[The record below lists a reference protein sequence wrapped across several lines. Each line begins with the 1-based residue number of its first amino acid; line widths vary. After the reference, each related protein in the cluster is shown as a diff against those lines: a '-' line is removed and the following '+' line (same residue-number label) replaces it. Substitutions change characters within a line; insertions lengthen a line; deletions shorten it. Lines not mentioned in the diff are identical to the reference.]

1 MRYVVGSEQ
10 NNIPRKQQLQGELH
24 QNNLCLMSALKYFEV
39 GGQSYLKGNGRAIL
53 TDEQAQEIFRK
64 KPSPHSKGRERAA
77 ALARMYGVSIKT
89 VRDIWIG
96 RTWYRATY
104 HLDASKPPAIE
115 RLAKK
120 LGRPKGIKDSKPRI
134 KKISVDA
141 GAEGNAINHLSTALH
156 PLPIRGCEE
165 NQNDRSLCSASY
177 CSSGFLETAPT
188 LPPQDDRYF
197 AAWLASPIQTDEFE
211 DPFREDWAFWTPD
224 GPTAPYRIHIKEEKS
239 ALISD

>member
-53 TDEQAQEIFRK
+53 TDEQAQEIFRR

-89 VRDIWIG
+89 VRDIWVG

-115 RLAKK
+115 RACQETWKAKRNQ
-120 LGRPKGIKDSKPRI
+120 GQQAM
-134 KKISVDA
+134 DA
-141 GAEGNAINHLSTALH
+141 GAEEICVHHLSTALH
-156 PLPIRGCEE
+156 PFPIARNE
-165 NQNDRSLCSASY
+165 RSLCNRSHS
-177 CSSGFLETAPT
+177 L
-188 LPPQDDRYF
+188 
-197 AAWLASPIQTDEFE
+197 
-211 DPFREDWAFWTPD
+211 
-224 GPTAPYRIHIKEEKS
+224 
-239 ALISD
+239 SDF

>member
-1 MRYVVGSEQ
+1 MRVFQY
-10 NNIPRKQQLQGELH
+10 L
-24 QNNLCLMSALKYFEV
+24 EV
-39 GGQSYLKGNGRAIL
+39 DGQSYLKGNGRAIL

-89 VRDIWIG
+89 VRDIWVG

-141 GAEGNAINHLSTALH
+141 GAEGNAVDHLSTALH
-156 PLPIRGCEE
+156 PLQSGGYAGI
-165 NQNDRSLCSASY
+165 QIDRSLCSASY
-177 CSSGFLETAPT
+177 CSSSFFGIPETAPT
-188 LPPQDDRYF
+188 LLHQDDRYF

-211 DPFREDWAFWTPD
+211 DPFRDDWAFWTPD
-224 GPTAPYRIHIKEEKS
+224 GPTAPYRIQIKEEKS
-239 ALISD
+239 AQVSD

>member
-1 MRYVVGSEQ
+1 
-10 NNIPRKQQLQGELH
+10 
-24 QNNLCLMSALKYFEV
+24 MSVLKYFEV

-104 HLDASKPPAIE
+104 HLDANKPPAIE

-134 KKISVDA
+134 KKIAVGP
-141 GAEGNAINHLSTALH
+141 GAEGNTVHHLSTDLH
-156 PLPIRGCEE
+156 PLPIGGYEG
-165 NQNDRSLCSASY
+165 NQIDRSPSSMSY
-177 CSSGFLETAPT
+177 CSSGFFGKSETAPT
-188 LPPQDDRYF
+188 VPTQNDRYF
-197 AAWLASPIQTDEFE
+197 VAWLASPIQTDKFE
-211 DPFREDWAFWTPD
+211 DPFRDDWSFWTRD
-224 GPTAPYRIHIKEEKS
+224 GPTAPTAYHIHIKEEKS
-239 ALISD
+239 AHVSD